1 MKTAILVDQPGTFV
15 VLSTLGIIVATMY
28 PKGSQI
34 AFRFLKKLFF
44 SAVYYICCGLFD
56 ERI

>member
-1 MKTAILVDQPGTFV
+1 MYSKEPNSIQIFKK
-15 VLSTLGIIVATMY
+15 II
-28 PKGSQI
+28 
-34 AFRFLKKLFF
+34 F

>member
-28 PKGSQI
+28 PKEPNSIQI
-34 AFRFLKKLFF
+34 LKKLFF

>member
-15 VLSTLGIIVATMY
+15 VLSTLGIIIGIS
-28 PKGSQI
+28 KGEPNSIQI
-34 AFRFLKKLFF
+34 LKKLFF